1 MQLLLCIIA
10 NMQDHIQQ
18 IIKAFQQDEFTKHE
32 AEFQISKILGG
43 HWTLFHTGSE
53 WIIQKS

>member
-1 MQLLLCIIA
+1 
-10 NMQDHIQQ
+10 MQDHIQQ

-43 HWTLFHTGSE
+43 HWILLHTGSE